1 VRFAYSL
8 PWWGWILVIAGVV
21 FAAYGAYTRTNI
33 TLAPRRRF
41 ALSGLRALA
50 LLLLALFLLR
60 PVRLLPPTTPRN
72 QPVPILVDV
81 SRSMSLTEAGGKRRI
96 EHAAEVLTKRLL
108 PVVSSEFQP
117 EVFTFGESLA
127 PGSPAALTAT
137 ARRSDL
143 GGALQA
149 VREHYRGRPL
159 GGIVMVSDGGDTSG
173 QDAAAMLDR
182 GTPPVF
188 TVGIGDAEPRR
199 DRELLSLTAG
209 EASVE
214 NALVDLSV
222 SAVSRG
228 YGTAPIKLR
237 LLANGQPIDTRS
249 IAPGAD
255 GSPIQATFLVAPDRT
270 SPTIFTVEIA
280 DEGDEAVP
288 ENNRR
293 SVLVS
298 PPGRARRLLFV
309 QGAPGFEHSF
319 IKRAW
324 EKDASLD
331 LDAVVRK
338 GKNDRGQDTFY
349 LQVTPARGPAL
360 LSGFPGDRRALYTY
374 DALVFGNVEGDFLT
388 RDQLTLAADFV
399 AERGGG
405 LLVFGALSFARGGF
419 IGTALEEALPL
430 ELNDRRGGLA
440 RTSAQVDDGSSA
452 FKVMVTREGE
462 THPVMR
468 LGLDREETLSRWRA
482 APALA
487 STAMLGSPRPGA
499 QVLAV
504 TATPNGEQY
513 PLVAVQ
519 RYGRGRSMIV
529 AGEGSWRWRM
539 GLPAT
544 DRTHEIFWRQV
555 ARWLSADAPDPVSI
569 SEIGTAMPGDT
580 LTIDTL
586 VRDTDFVPVPDATV
600 TLRVTLPGG
609 ATKELSAAPLNAGA
623 GLYRTVL
630 RADQGGVYRVTAT
643 ARRGTAGPPPTGA
656 PATGTPVLGTS
667 DRWTLVG
674 GADLEMA
681 DPQLNEDVLKRLA
694 AASGGRYLREADLA
708 SLPALLKEP
717 HVDAPPPDQ
726 RDLWNNSWMLGVII
740 GLLST
745 EWVLRR
751 RWGMR

>member
-1 VRFAYSL
+1 MRFAYAL

-33 TLAPRRRF
+33 TLAPRGRL
-41 ALSGLRALA
+41 ALSGLRALT

-60 PVRLLPPTTPRN
+60 PVRLLPPKTPRN
-72 QPVPILVDV
+72 QPVPILIDI
-81 SRSMSLTEAGGKRRI
+81 SHSMSLAEASGTRRI
-96 EHAAEVLTKRLL
+96 EHAAEILTKRLL
-108 PVVSSEFQP
+108 PAVSSEFQP

-127 PGSPAALTAT
+127 PGVPAALTAT

-159 GGIVMVSDGGDTSG
+159 AGIIMVSDGGDTSG
-173 QDAAAMLDR
+173 QDAAAMVES
-182 GTPPVF
+182 GTPPIF
-188 TVGIGDAEPRR
+188 AVGVGDAEPRR
-199 DRELLSLTAG
+199 DREVLSLTAG

-228 YGTAPIKLR
+228 FDTAPITLR
-237 LLANGQPIDTRS
+237 LLANGQPIDMRS
-249 IAPGAD
+249 ITPRAD
-255 GSPIQATFLVAPDRT
+255 GSPIQATFLVAPDRS
-270 SPTIFTVEIA
+270 SPILFTVEIA

-298 PPGRARRLLFV
+298 PPGRARRVLFV
-309 QGAPGFEHSF
+309 EGAPGFEHAF
-319 IKRAW
+319 IRRAW
-324 EKDASLD
+324 AKDSSLD
-331 LDAVVRK
+331 VDAAVRK
-338 GKNDRGQDTFY
+338 GKNDQGQDTFY
-349 LQVTPARGPAL
+349 LQATPARGSAL
-360 LSGFPGDRRALYTY
+360 LSGFPINRRALYAY
-374 DALVFGNVEGDFLT
+374 DALVLGNVEGDFLT
-388 RDQLTLAADFV
+388 RDQSTLAADFV

-440 RTSAQVDDGSSA
+440 RTSAQADEGSTTTNPY
-452 FKVMVTREGE
+452 KVIVTREGE
-462 THPVMR
+462 THPVIR
-468 LGLDREETLSRWRA
+468 LGLDREETLQRWAA
-482 APALA
+482 APPLA
-487 STAMLGSPRPGA
+487 STARLASPRPGA

-504 TATPNGEQY
+504 TAIPNGEEY

-519 RYGRGRSMIV
+519 RYGRGRSMIFG
-529 AGEGSWRWRM
+529 GEASWRWRM

-544 DRTHEIFWRQV
+544 DRTHESFWRQV

-569 SEIGTAMPGDT
+569 SEIGAAMPGDT
-580 LTIDTL
+580 LKLETL
-586 VRDTDFVPVPDATV
+586 VRDADFMPVPDATV
-600 TLRVTLPGG
+600 TMRVTLPGG
-609 ATKELSAAPLNAGA
+609 ASKDLSATPLNAAA
-623 GLYRTVL
+623 GLYRTLL
-630 RADQGGVYRVTAT
+630 RADQGGVYRVTGE
-643 ARRGTAGPPPTGA
+643 ARRGGAGA
-656 PATGTPVLGTS
+656 PVLGTS

-681 DPQLNEDVLKRLA
+681 DPRANEDVLRRLA
-694 AASGGRYLREADLA
+694 TASGGRYLREADLA
-708 SLPALLKEP
+708 IVPALLTKLNVE
-717 HVDAPPPDQ
+717 APSADEQ
-726 RDLWNNSWMLGVII
+726 DLWNNSWMFGFII
-740 GLLST
+740 ALLST

-751 RWGMR
+751 KWGMR